1 MITLAH
7 WEKRCYGEVS
17 LGVSLLHEGAAAEG
31 GLDQGG
37 LPFSFFSLFLDS
49 YAKGWEGR
57 GLNHDADGREFAC
70 CLFVC

>member
-31 GLDQGG
+31 GLDWPRWPTLLFF
-37 LPFSFFSLFLDS
+37 LPPPPPPPL
-49 YAKGWEGR
+49 
-57 GLNHDADGREFAC
+57 C
-70 CLFVC
+70 